1 MTYAQLFEK
10 LRQSPMNEKQFYMY
24 VKNIGGLYADV
35 ETEIELLKGAGGA
48 LHTQE
53 KNGELYFSL
62 ATFFQAWQEGE
73 FVFVDIETNGAK
85 PQSSEIIEIGALRV
99 KNGKILEKFE
109 SYVYAPWQEGE
120 FVFVDI
126 ETNGAKPQSSEIIE
140 IGALRVKNGKILEK
154 FESYVYAPCVPENIT
169 QLTGIRQQDLQNA
182 PKSKEVLSAFR
193 EFLGNGIF
201 VAHNVNFDFSFLD
214 HHLRQNG
221 LFGLLNP
228 KLCTIDL
235 AKKTILSK
243 RYALSYLNEF
253 LGINTAVSHRAYADA
268 LTSFRIFE
276 IAVNMLPLRVKSVQD
291 LLDFSKGR
299 FKR

>member
-10 LRQSPMNEKQFYMY
+10 LRQAPMSEKQFYMY

-109 SYVYAPWQEGE
+109 SYVYAP
-120 FVFVDI
+120 
-126 ETNGAKPQSSEIIE
+126 
-140 IGALRVKNGKILEK
+140 
-154 FESYVYAPCVPENIT
+154 YVPENIT

>member
-48 LHTQE
+48 LHIE
-53 KNGELYFSL
+53 KQNGELCFAL
-62 ATFFQAWQEGE
+62 ATFFQA
-73 FVFVDIETNGAK
+73 
-85 PQSSEIIEIGALRV
+85 
-99 KNGKILEKFE
+99 
-109 SYVYAPWQEGE
+109 WQEGE

-253 LGINTAVSHRAYADA
+253 LGINTAISHRAYADA

>member
-1 MTYAQLFEK
+1 MTYTQLFEK
-10 LRQSPMNEKQFYMY
+10 LRQAPMSEKQFYMY

-35 ETEIELLKGAGGA
+35 DSEIELLKGAGGA
-48 LHTQE
+48 LHIE
-53 KNGELYFSL
+53 KQNGELCFTL

-99 KNGKILEKFE
+99 KNSQILESFE
-109 SYVYAPWQEGE
+109 SYVYAP
-120 FVFVDI
+120 F
-126 ETNGAKPQSSEIIE
+126 
-140 IGALRVKNGKILEK
+140 
-154 FESYVYAPCVPENIT
+154 VPENIT
-169 QLTGIRQQDLQNA
+169 ELTGIRQEDIQNA
-182 PKSKEVLSAFR
+182 PQSKEVLRAFR
-193 EFLGNGIF
+193 EFLGGGVF

-214 HHLRQNG
+214 YHLRQNG

-253 LGINTAVSHRAYADA
+253 LGINTAMSHRAYADA

-276 IAVNMLPLRVKSVQD
+276 IAISMLPLNVKSVQD
-291 LLDFSKGR
+291 LIDFSRGR

>member
-1 MTYAQLFEK
+1 
-10 LRQSPMNEKQFYMY
+10 MNEKQFYMY

-35 ETEIELLKGAGGA
+35 ESEIELLKGAGGA

-62 ATFFQAWQEGE
+62 ATFFQAWQERE

-99 KNGKILEKFE
+99 KNSQILESFE
-109 SYVYAPWQEGE
+109 SYVYAP
-120 FVFVDI
+120 F
-126 ETNGAKPQSSEIIE
+126 
-140 IGALRVKNGKILEK
+140 
-154 FESYVYAPCVPENIT
+154 VPENIT
-169 QLTGIRQQDLQNA
+169 ELTGIRQEDIQNA
-182 PKSKEVLSAFR
+182 PQSKEVLRAFR
-193 EFLGNGIF
+193 EFLGGGVF

-214 HHLRQNG
+214 YHLRQNG